1 MPYVDEVVV
10 TATVPTYIYNP
21 LIGTGTS
28 ISPSSPYT
36 APAAQSSWH
45 YKKYLKEQAEKK
57 LKQLQ
62 DNIDAIDMSHLL
74 NDEDPLLELAG
85 NRLIFDDRSGTR
97 ALNIDDIVITIP
109 NHILGN
115 ITINPESSN
124 YADYVQTYRL

>member
-1 MPYVDEVVV
+1 
-10 TATVPTYIYNP
+10 
-21 LIGTGTS
+21 
-28 ISPSSPYT
+28 
-36 APAAQSSWH
+36 
-45 YKKYLKEQAEKK
+45 
-57 LKQLQ
+57 
-62 DNIDAIDMSHLL
+62 MSHLL